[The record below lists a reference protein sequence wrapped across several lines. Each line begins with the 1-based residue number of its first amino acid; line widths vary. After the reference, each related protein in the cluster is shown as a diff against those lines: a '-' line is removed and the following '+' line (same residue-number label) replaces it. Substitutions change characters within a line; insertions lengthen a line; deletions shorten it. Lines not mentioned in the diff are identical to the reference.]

1 MKILSLILLLL
12 LISFSLAKKDELLQ
26 KMYDDLSKRKIEIP
40 NDSFKYIKNFQ
51 VKMSTISKIISKS
64 QLSSLEEIGI
74 PKYISLRFKN
84 ATYSTTDIITSKEN
98 WGLTLTPSSTQT
110 SSFYEI
116 GAAQIKGDKARF
128 AYFNITGTADTIKQK
143 EKKVVEKCQQQP
155 YRVCWNE
162 IQYVERNVF
171 TQDEIVKISDTMYG
185 KVRKELLN
193 AIKLLMD
200 ISTDG
205 DNFLSTD
212 LKFLA

>member
-40 NDSFKYIKNFQ
+40 NDYFKYIKNFQ
-51 VKMSTISKIISKS
+51 VKMSTITKIINKS
-64 QLSSLEEIGI
+64 QLSSLEAIGI
-74 PKYISLRFKN
+74 PTYISLKFKN

-98 WGLTLTPSSTQT
+98 WGLTLTPTSTQT

-143 EKKVVEKCQQQP
+143 EKKVVEKCQQP
-155 YRVCWNE
+155 NRVCWNE
-162 IQYVERNVF
+162 IQYVERNMF
-171 TQDEIVKISDTMYG
+171 TQDEMVKISDYMFG

-193 AIKLLMD
+193 RIQLLMD
-200 ISTDG
+200 ISTEG